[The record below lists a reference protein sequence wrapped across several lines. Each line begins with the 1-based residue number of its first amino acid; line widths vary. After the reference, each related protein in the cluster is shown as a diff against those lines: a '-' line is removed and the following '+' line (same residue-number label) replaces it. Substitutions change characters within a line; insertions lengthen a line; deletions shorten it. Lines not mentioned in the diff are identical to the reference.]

1 MINKGGFM
9 KEIELPF
16 PPPPFW
22 ELLGI
27 EVVEMEEGYAKLIMP
42 FHEKL
47 TQPFGIVHGGAIFTI
62 ADSAAA
68 IAIVRMVEPGRRFVT
83 VEMKIN
89 YLAPV
94 NGGIIEAKAKILKKG
109 KTIIPID
116 VHVINNGILIAK
128 AISTYI
134 ILDENK
140 KL

>member
-1 MINKGGFM
+1 M
-9 KEIELPF
+9 KQIELPF
-16 PPPPFW
+16 PHPPFW
-22 ELLGI
+22 GLLGI
-27 EVVEMEEGYAKLIMP
+27 EVVEMGKGYAKLVMP

-47 TQPFGIVHGGAIFTI
+47 TQPFGIVHGGAIFTL

-68 IAIVRMVEPGRRFVT
+68 IAIVRTVEPGRRFVT

-89 YLAPV
+89 YLASV
-94 NGGIIEAKAKILKKG
+94 SEGVMEAKAKVLRKG

-116 VHVINNGILIAK
+116 VDVINNGTLVAK

-134 ILDENK
+134 ILGENK

>member
-1 MINKGGFM
+1 M
-9 KEIELPF
+9 KQIELPF

-27 EVVEMEEGYAKLIMP
+27 EVVEMEEGYAKLVMP

-47 TQPFGIVHGGAIFTI
+47 TQPFGIVHGGAIFSL

-68 IAIVRMVEPGRRFVT
+68 IAIVRTVEPGRRFVT

-94 NGGIIEAKAKILKKG
+94 NEGVMEAKAKVLRKG
-109 KTIIPID
+109 KRIIPID
-116 VHVINNGILIAK
+116 IDVINNGALIAK

-134 ILDENK
+134 ILDESK

>member
-1 MINKGGFM
+1 M
-9 KEIELPF
+9 KQIELPF

-27 EVVEMEEGYAKLIMP
+27 EVVEMEEGYAKLVMP

-47 TQPFGIVHGGAIFTI
+47 TQPFGIVHGGAIFSL

-68 IAIVRMVEPGRRFVT
+68 IAIVRTVEPGTRFVT

-89 YLAPV
+89 SLAPV
-94 NGGIIEAKAKILKKG
+94 HQGVMEAEAKILRKG
-109 KTIIPID
+109 KRIIPID
-116 VHVINNGILIAK
+116 VDVVNNGTLVAK